1 MPVKQLTVFLE
12 NQTGRLAEVARIL
25 KDADINLQGFSTTE
39 ARDYGILRLVVS
51 DTDAARQKLKEAGFT
66 THIAEAI
73 CIKVEDKPGELYKIL
88 DILANAKINIDYVY
102 VIAGTKL
109 VLSVSDIPRTES
121 ILKEN
126 NVVICD

>member
-25 KDADINLQGFSTTE
+25 RDAGINLQGFSTTE

-73 CIKVEDKPGELYKIL
+73 CIKVEDSPGELYKIL

-109 VLSVSDIPRTES
+109 VLSVSDIPKTEE
-121 ILKEN
+121 ILKNN